1 MKKVLLQIFNE
12 KIYKVNAIDRLTERF
27 RDFPGIGSR
36 QSKRFVYFL
45 LSKNRVYLE
54 ELASLIV
61 NIKKE
66 MRICDSCFRFYS
78 QNTETN
84 PKNLCQICSDKNR
97 DLTTLLLVEKDVD
110 LENVEKSHAYKGRY
124 FVMGGV
130 VPILDKN
137 PEEKIRLKELISK
150 IKFEVPENGLKEII
164 IAFSIN
170 AEGENTSATVEEH
183 LKPLKDTMAFTI
195 SHLGRGLSTGSELEY
210 ADRETLKSAFKN
222 RS

>member
-1 MKKVLLQIFNE
+1 M
-12 KIYKVNAIDRLTERF
+12 NAIDRLTERF
-27 RDFPGIGSR
+27 KDFPGIGSR

-45 LSKNRVYLE
+45 LSKNRIYLE
-54 ELASLIV
+54 ELAGLIV

-66 MRICDSCFRFYS
+66 MKICDSCFRFYS
-78 QNTETN
+78 QSIETSQ
-84 PKNLCQICSDKNR
+84 KNLCKICSDDKR

-130 VPILDKN
+130 VPILDKH

-150 IKFEVPENGLKEII
+150 VQSEALKNDLKEII
-164 IAFSIN
+164 LAFSIN
-170 AEGENTSATVEEH
+170 AEGENTSTIVEEH
-183 LKPLKDTMAFTI
+183 LKSLKDAFNLTI

-210 ADRETLKSAFKN
+210 ADKETLKSAFKN
-222 RS
+222 RF